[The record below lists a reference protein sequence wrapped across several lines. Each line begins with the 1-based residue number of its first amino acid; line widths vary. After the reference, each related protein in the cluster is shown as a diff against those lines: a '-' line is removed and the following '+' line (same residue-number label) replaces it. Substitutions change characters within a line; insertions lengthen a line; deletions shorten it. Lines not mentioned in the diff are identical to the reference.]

1 MMRHAAVRRVGLIGA
16 VAALIV
22 TAAACDPTPPPPLPV
37 VYNVTAAAPYVLQP
51 NKAPAGSNDPNCR
64 STKHPNPVILVPG
77 TFATM
82 GENYA
87 VLSPLLK
94 NNGYCVFTFNYGKTA
109 FTDATFGNIP
119 SVGPIAQSAQE
130 LKDFVNQVR
139 STTGA
144 AKVDIVGHSQGGM
157 MPNYYIKFLGGS
169 TVVNHLVGLAPSNH
183 GTDLLGLVNFGYTLG
198 TVWPGLMPFINGALV
213 TGGLP
218 AMVDQEVGSAF
229 MQKMATKPD
238 TVAGVKYT
246 VIATKYDEVVTPYQS
261 QFLTGPNVTNI
272 TLQDKCV
279 LDSSDHIAIAFD
291 HIALQYVLN
300 ALDPSTAKTP
310 ICSVVLPGVGG

>member
-1 MMRHAAVRRVGLIGA
+1 MRHAPARRFALLGA
-16 VAALIV
+16 VAALV
-22 TAAACDPTPPPPLPV
+22 LTAAACDPTPPPPLPV
-37 VYNVTAAAPYVLQP
+37 VYNVTAAAPYLLQP
-51 NKAPAGSNDPNCR
+51 NKAPAGSNDKNCK
-64 STKHPNPVILVPG
+64 SSKHPNPVILVPG

-109 FTDATFGNIP
+109 FTTATLGNIT
-119 SVGPIAQSAQE
+119 SIGPIDASAQE
-130 LKDFVNQVR
+130 LKTFVNQVR
-139 STTGA
+139 SWTGA
-144 AKVDIVGHSQGGM
+144 SKVDIVGHSQGGM
-157 MPNYYIKFLGGS
+157 MPNYYIKFLGGAQY
-169 TVVNHLVGLAPSNH
+169 VNHLVGLAPSNH
-183 GTDLLGLVNFGYTLG
+183 GTDLMGIVTFGNTLG
-198 TVWPGLMPFINGALV
+198 TVWPALMPFINGAMI

-218 AMVDQEVGSAF
+218 AMVDQEVGSPF
-229 MQKMATKPD
+229 MAKMATKPD

-261 QFLTGPNVTNI
+261 QFLSGSNVTNI
-272 TLQDKCV
+272 TLQDKCS
-279 LDSSDHIAIAFD
+279 LDLADHIAIAFD

-310 ICSVVLPGVGG
+310 TCSVVLPAIGG